1 MDIKILKNLKIC
13 LSSFL
18 FYYGKSLNVLLMTF
32 EGTMTVFVYQC
43 LLYKI
48 GKITYTRWTK

>member
-48 GKITYTRWTK
+48 GKITYTRWPK